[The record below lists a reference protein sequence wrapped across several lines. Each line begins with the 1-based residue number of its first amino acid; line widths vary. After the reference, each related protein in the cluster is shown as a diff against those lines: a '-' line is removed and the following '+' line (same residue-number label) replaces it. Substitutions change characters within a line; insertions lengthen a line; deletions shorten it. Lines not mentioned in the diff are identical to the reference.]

1 MLITINRA
9 IALILAALI
18 LYAVLLYLS
27 IIIITIFLY
36 VWFEVLS
43 RPKIVVAYLE
53 EMLEVLPLL
62 IAIGVT
68 FWQNERICS
77 LLRTDSW
84 FGASSRAK
92 KMADESAEKEMTSKS
107 E

>member
-1 MLITINRA
+1 MTVGANRT
-9 IALILAALI
+9 IALILTAI
-18 LYAVLLYLS
+18 VLYLFLVYFG
-27 IIIITIFLY
+27 IGIVIAFLY
-36 VWFEVLS
+36 VLFALLS
-43 RPKIVVAYLE
+43 APSIVVAYIEELLE
-53 EMLEVLPLL
+53 FLSFFIV
-62 IAIGVT
+62 AGVI
-68 FWQNERICS
+68 FWQKDRICS